1 MTYPQTIQ
9 IFLPSVDPQ
18 GIRVSSITTR
28 IIQVFEIPRVQL
40 NAFLSMPE
48 ADHVGLYVLFG
59 SNDETGIE
67 NAYVGQS
74 GNIGSRLKQH
84 NERKDFWDRA
94 LVCISLT
101 RSLTVT
107 HAYFLEWLSIQRA
120 TSAGRFDL
128 ENGTLGSKPHTPPPM
143 EAECREIFDTVDT
156 LFTTLGFPIFK
167 PLIAREDK
175 LAAESASA
183 PHTKIDSSIELI
195 LEADGVRAL
204 ARYTDEGVVVR
215 RGSYGRAVPTET
227 FARTSKNEKRR
238 QMVEDGSLRI
248 DGAKLIFEKD
258 VLFRSPSTAAEYVY
272 GRSANGWTEWKTMGG
287 YTLSDAMGRNAS
299 T

>member
-9 IFLPSVDPQ
+9 IFLPSGDPQ

-28 IIQVFEIPRVQL
+28 IVQVFEIPRVQL

-48 ADHVGLYVLFG
+48 SDHVGFYVLFG

-67 NAYVGQS
+67 TAYIGQS

-84 NERKDFWDRA
+84 NEKKDFWDRA
-94 LVCISLT
+94 LISISLT

-120 TSAGRFDL
+120 TAAGRFAL
-128 ENGTLGSKPHTPPPM
+128 ENGTVGSKPHTPPPM

-167 PLIAREDK
+167 PLLQREEQS
-175 LAAESASA
+175 AEEQASEMDA
-183 PHTKIDSSIELI
+183 KVDSGIELI
-195 LEADGVRAL
+195 LDADGVHAL

-215 RGSYGRAVPTET
+215 RGSYGRTVPTET

-238 QMVEDGSLRI
+238 QMVEDGTLRI
-248 DGAKLIFEKD
+248 EGSKLIFEKD
-258 VLFRSPSTAAEYVY
+258 VLFRSPSTAAVYVY
-272 GRSANGWTEWKTMGG
+272 GRSANGWTEWKTVDG
-287 YTLSDAMGRNAS
+287 YTLSDAMGRNTS